1 MAYGIYAAD
10 AVRFNSRVRER
21 VLSFGIPEYNT
32 YPQNR
37 NFRMEEKKESQ
48 QIEFSK
54 GSNAG
59 DTENQHPD
67 DDAEEF
73 HWNLPIFLNLLALFA
88 CYFSS
93 TWALIVPSASIPFI
107 VARFPQQAR
116 IAAWIAASVSIPNC
130 VLQAFM
136 GELSDILGRKPFLIT
151 GMLFGTAGTL
161 ISSRANDLE
170 MVIAGQVLNGVG
182 LTLGY
187 LAIPL
192 VAEVVPKDKRPM
204 LQGIAGII
212 AGLASIAG
220 PIIQG
225 AFIKHNVG
233 GVNEGWRAGFYM
245 SAGFFAMTLVLLV
258 LFYHPATRPSAEGG
272 MSVSR
277 RILEIDWLGVFLVAS
292 GLVLFLVGLQYGGNP
307 YPWTSARVLC
317 TLIIGAV
324 LLISFGFYNGFI
336 RKDGILHHALFEH
349 RNFAICQVLSFV
361 GGFVLFGGQA
371 YLPQEITNL
380 FTRDAV
386 LTGVYNLPFNFLS
399 IVGSFGAGAIMGK
412 TKEAKTLVVVS
423 FVLFLVGSG
432 LMAVMQP
439 HINFAAWFFP
449 TAILGMAVGAS
460 TLVLA
465 VVIFSSKEKDILPGK
480 ISTAVLDAGL
490 PSSSL
495 EEFLIGSEHGI
506 TSALLNIPGVSQAV
520 LEAGSSAMVQGLAD
534 SYRFIWYSLIPFAF
548 VTLVLAFFLMS
559 TKAQMTR
566 QVAAGIRH

>member
-1 MAYGIYAAD
+1 
-10 AVRFNSRVRER
+10 
-21 VLSFGIPEYNT
+21 
-32 YPQNR
+32 
-37 NFRMEEKKESQ
+37 MEEKKESQ

-54 GSNAG
+54 GGNAG

-73 HWNLPIFLNLLALFA
+73 HWNLPIFLNLLAPFA

-116 IAAWIAASVSIPNC
+116 IAAWIAASVSILNC

-170 MVIAGQVLNGVG
+170 M
-182 LTLGY
+182 
-187 LAIPL
+187 
-192 VAEVVPKDKRPM
+192 
-204 LQGIAGII
+204 GIAGII

-233 GVNEGWRAGFYM
+233 GANEGWRAGFYM

-272 MSVSR
+272 MSISR

-449 TAILGMAVGAS
+449 TAIFGIAVGAS

-465 VVIFSSKEKDILPGK
+465 VVVSLCTPNEYIAHAMSLLASSRAFGGSIGITIFEQIFSSKEKDILPGK

>member
-1 MAYGIYAAD
+1 
-10 AVRFNSRVRER
+10 
-21 VLSFGIPEYNT
+21 
-32 YPQNR
+32 
-37 NFRMEEKKESQ
+37 MEEKKESQ

-54 GSNAG
+54 GSNAD

-67 DDAEEF
+67 GGAEEF

-324 LLISFGFYNGFI
+324 LLISFGFYNGLI
-336 RKDGILHHALFEH
+336 RKDGILYHALFEH

-465 VVIFSSKEKDILPGK
+465 IVVSLCTPNEYIAHAMSLLASSCAFGGSIGITIFEQVFSSKEKDILPGK

-490 PSSSL
+490 PSGSL

-506 TSALLNIPGVSQAV
+506 TSALLNIPGVSPVV
-520 LEAGSSAMVQGLAD
+520 LEAGSFAMVQGLAD

-548 VTLVLAFFLMS
+548 VTLVLAFFLTS

-566 QVAAGIRH
+566 QVAAGIKH

>member
-1 MAYGIYAAD
+1 
-10 AVRFNSRVRER
+10 
-21 VLSFGIPEYNT
+21 
-32 YPQNR
+32 
-37 NFRMEEKKESQ
+37 MEEKKESQ
-48 QIEFSK
+48 QIEFSH
-54 GSNAG
+54 GSNG
-59 DTENQHPD
+59 S
-67 DDAEEF
+67 DAEKQHSEDGTEEF
-73 HWNLPIFLNLLALFA
+73 RWSVPIFLNLLALFA

-93 TWALIVPSASIPFI
+93 TWALIVPNASIPFI
-107 VARFPQQAR
+107 VAKFPQQAR
-116 IAAWIAASVSIPNC
+116 IAAWVAASVSIPNC

-151 GMLFGTAGTL
+151 GMVFGTAGTL
-161 ISSRANDLE
+161 VSSRANDLE
-170 MVIAGQVLNGVG
+170 MVIAGQVLNGIG

-212 AGLASIAG
+212 AGLASISG

-233 GVNEGWRAGFYM
+233 GINEGWRAGFYM
-245 SAGFFAMTLVLLV
+245 SAGFFAMTLILLV
-258 LFYHPATRPSAEGG
+258 FFYHPASRPSAAGG
-272 MSVSR
+272 ASITR

-324 LLISFGFYNGFI
+324 LLISFGFYNGFV
-336 RKDGILHHALFEH
+336 RKDGILHHALFVD
-349 RNFAICQVLSFV
+349 RNFAICQILSFV

-386 LTGVYNLPFNFLS
+386 ITGVYNLPFNALS

-412 TKEAKTLVVVS
+412 TKEAKTLVVTS
-423 FVLFLVGSG
+423 YVLFLVGSG

-449 TAILGMAVGAS
+449 TSILGVAVGAS

-465 VVIFSSKEKDILPGK
+465 VVVSLCTPNEYIAHAMSLLASSRALGGSIGITIFEQIFSSKEKDILPGK
-480 ISTAVLDAGL
+480 ISTAVLAAGL
-490 PSSSL
+490 PSDSL
-495 EEFLIGSEHGI
+495 KEFLEGSEHGI
-506 TSALLNIPGVSQAV
+506 TSALLKIPGVTQTI
-520 LEAGSSAMVQGLAD
+520 LEAGSASMVQGLAD

-548 VTLVLAFFLMS
+548 VTLILAFFLMS

>member
-1 MAYGIYAAD
+1 
-10 AVRFNSRVRER
+10 
-21 VLSFGIPEYNT
+21 
-32 YPQNR
+32 
-37 NFRMEEKKESQ
+37 MEEKKEPQ
-48 QIEFSK
+48 QIEFSQ
-54 GSNAG
+54 GSNAS
-59 DTENQHPD
+59 DAEKQHPD
-67 DDAEEF
+67 ADDDAPEF

-93 TWALIVPSASIPFI
+93 TWALIVPNASIPFI

-151 GMLFGTAGTL
+151 GMIFGTAGTL
-161 ISSRANDLE
+161 VSSRANDLE
-170 MVIAGQVLNGVG
+170 MVIAGQVLNGIG

-204 LQGIAGII
+204 LQGIAGMV

-233 GVNEGWRAGFYM
+233 GINEGWRAGFYM

-258 LFYHPATRPSAEGG
+258 LFYHPATRPSADGG
-272 MSVSR
+272 MSVGR

-317 TLIIGAV
+317 TLIIGAA
-324 LLISFGFYNGFI
+324 LLISFGIYNGFV

-349 RNFAICQVLSFV
+349 RNFAICQILSFV

-380 FTRDAV
+380 FTHDAV
-386 LTGVYNLPFNFLS
+386 LTGVYNLPFNCLS

-423 FVLFLVGSG
+423 YVLFLVGSG

-449 TAILGMAVGAS
+449 TAILGVAVGAS
-460 TLVLA
+460 TLVL
-465 VVIFSSKEKDILPGK
+465 VVVVSLCTPNEYIAHAMSLLASSRAFGGSIGITIFEQIFSSKEKEILPGK
-480 ISTAVLDAGL
+480 ISSAVLEAGL

-495 EEFLIGSEHGI
+495 EEFLVGSGHGI
-506 TSALLNIPGVSQAV
+506 TSALLKIPGVTPAV
-520 LEAGSSAMVQGLAD
+520 LEAGSSAMAQGLAD

>member
-1 MAYGIYAAD
+1 
-10 AVRFNSRVRER
+10 
-21 VLSFGIPEYNT
+21 
-32 YPQNR
+32 
-37 NFRMEEKKESQ
+37 MEEKKESQ
-48 QIEFSK
+48 RIEFSK
-54 GSNAG
+54 GSNAD

-67 DDAEEF
+67 DGAEEF

-151 GMLFGTAGTL
+151 
-161 ISSRANDLE
+161 E

-204 LQGIAGII
+204 LQGIAGMI

-324 LLISFGFYNGFI
+324 LLISFGFYNGLI

-349 RNFAICQVLSFV
+349 QNFAICQVLSFV

-412 TKEAKTLVVVS
+412 TKEAKTLVVAS

-465 VVIFSSKEKDILPGK
+465 VVVSLCTPNEYIAHAMSLLASSRAFGGSIGITIFEQIFSSKEKDILPGK

-490 PSSSL
+490 PSGSL

-506 TSALLNIPGVSQAV
+506 TSALLNIPGVSPVV

-548 VTLVLAFFLMS
+548 VTLVLAFFLTS

-566 QVAAGIRH
+566 QVAAGIKN

>member
-1 MAYGIYAAD
+1 
-10 AVRFNSRVRER
+10 
-21 VLSFGIPEYNT
+21 
-32 YPQNR
+32 
-37 NFRMEEKKESQ
+37 MEEKKESQ

-54 GSNAG
+54 GSNAD

-67 DDAEEF
+67 DGAEEF

-88 CYFSS
+88 CYFSL

-170 MVIAGQVLNGVG
+170 MVIVGQVLNGVG

-324 LLISFGFYNGFI
+324 LLISFGFYNGLI

-465 VVIFSSKEKDILPGK
+465 IVVSLCTPNEYIAHAMSLLASSCAFGGSIGITIFEQIFSSKEKDILPGK

-490 PSSSL
+490 PSGSL
-495 EEFLIGSEHGI
+495 EEFPIGSEHGI
-506 TSALLNIPGVSQAV
+506 TSALLNIPGVSPVV
-520 LEAGSSAMVQGLAD
+520 LEAGSFAMVQGLAD

-548 VTLVLAFFLMS
+548 VTLVLAFFLTS

-566 QVAAGIRH
+566 QVAAGIKH